1 MHSRLEN
8 RTIELV
14 KRTQQRINMTLRT
27 HVVSGNTN
35 HPITID
41 HKSRTN
47 HTLVNLAIQFLLT
60 IRTIQTMHS
69 QISIRQQR
77 ERQIIALAE
86 SDELV
91 QRILRYAEHGKSAG
105 AQSFE
110 VVSEVA
116 GLGGAARRHRGRVE
130 VEDDGAACEV
140 RERDILAVLIGQ
152 REGGRG
158 GTGRQSCSHGG
169 KCIGGGTAGSA
180 GLLA

>member
-35 HPITID
+35 HSITIN

-47 HTLVNLAIQFLLT
+47 HTLINLAIQLLLT
-60 IRTIQTMHS
+60 IRAIQTMHS

-77 ERQIIALAE
+77 KRQIIALAE

-91 QRILRYAEHGKSAG
+91 QRILRYADHGKSAG
-105 AQSFE
+105 GEACE
-110 VVSEVA
+110 VVAEVA
-116 GLGGAARRHRGRVE
+116 GFGGAAGSHRGGIE
-130 VEDDGAACEV
+130 IQD
-140 RERDILAVLIGQ
+140 DILAAQCGERDAISVVA
-152 REGGRG
+152 
-158 GTGRQSCSHGG
+158 G
-169 KCIGGGTAGSA
+169 KCKVRGR
-180 GLLA
+180 

>member
-35 HPITID
+35 HPITIN

-47 HTLVNLAIQFLLT
+47 HTLINLAIQLLLT
-60 IRTIQTMHS
+60 IRAIQTMHS

-77 ERQIIALAE
+77 KRQIIALAE

-91 QRILRYAEHGKSAG
+91 QRILRMPITVNPREERRARLSRKSQASVVQPGVIAAG
-105 AQSFE
+105 
-110 VVSEVA
+110 
-116 GLGGAARRHRGRVE
+116 
-130 VEDDGAACEV
+130 
-140 RERDILAVLIGQ
+140 
-152 REGGRG
+152 
-158 GTGRQSCSHGG
+158 
-169 KCIGGGTAGSA
+169 
-180 GLLA
+180 

>member
-35 HPITID
+35 HPITIN

-47 HTLVNLAIQFLLT
+47 HTLINLAIQLLLT
-60 IRTIQTMHS
+60 IRAIQTMHS

-77 ERQIIALAE
+77 KRQIIALAE

-91 QRILRYAEHGKSAG
+91 QRILRYVPITVNPREERRARLSRKSQASVVQPGVIAAG
-105 AQSFE
+105 
-110 VVSEVA
+110 
-116 GLGGAARRHRGRVE
+116 
-130 VEDDGAACEV
+130 
-140 RERDILAVLIGQ
+140 
-152 REGGRG
+152 
-158 GTGRQSCSHGG
+158 
-169 KCIGGGTAGSA
+169 
-180 GLLA
+180 